1 MLKTQRALSPSKANS
16 SKRWKTNKA
25 AEPQGIATEHIQR
38 EDTPWA
44 ITIPAVLP
52 VGHRGSGESDVR
64 VAYATPG
71 TALHKKLVAAQ
82 SKGNYLR
89 EKGNHSLSKQA
100 CAAQNVADAK
110 KGNPS

>member
-1 MLKTQRALSPSKANS
+1 MHHYPAPITDIQLI
-16 SKRWKTNKA
+16 KRDDFQLWVLDNEKKPA
-25 AEPQGIATEHIQR
+25 
-38 EDTPWA
+38 
-44 ITIPAVLP
+44 AVLP

-100 CAAQNVADAK
+100 FAAQNVADAK